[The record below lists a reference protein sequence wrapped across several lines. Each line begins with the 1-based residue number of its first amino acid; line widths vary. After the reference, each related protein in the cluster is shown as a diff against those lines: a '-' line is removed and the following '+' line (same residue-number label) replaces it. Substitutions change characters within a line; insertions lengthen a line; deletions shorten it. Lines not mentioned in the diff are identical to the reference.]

1 MLFYN
6 SIHVHI
12 IIHYNVIVNQFEM
25 FSYKTFNKNDLIPSV

>member
-6 SIHVHI
+6 STHVQI

-25 FSYKTFNKNDLIPSV
+25 FSYKTFNKKDLKPSV